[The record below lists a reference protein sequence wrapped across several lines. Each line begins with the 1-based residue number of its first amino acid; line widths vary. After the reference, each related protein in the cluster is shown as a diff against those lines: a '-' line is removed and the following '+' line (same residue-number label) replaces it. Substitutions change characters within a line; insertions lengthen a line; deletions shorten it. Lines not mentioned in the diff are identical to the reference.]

1 MLHERMSEE
10 EFYRYLEEQTKE
22 MFPEYQVELRGVEKS
37 LSVKQSLLVRDPSS
51 EVAPS
56 LKLNEYYRDY
66 LHAPDYAAAS
76 DQILKS
82 IRETV
87 GQAYIDAEQKGIVR
101 KALDAMADWRNKVQS
116 SLIMLKG
123 NEEFLSGRPHKTFLN
138 MAKVY
143 YLVVDDLVEGH
154 TSRIMITNEHMESMG
169 CTLDELD
176 AHAMV
181 NTLQQNSFEID
192 SIENVLRGLLVDMPA
207 DVREVDYGEVTL
219 PMFVVSNRTKCDG
232 AAVIQYKDV
241 LDRIC
246 DFVRDDTYYILP
258 SSRHEVLAIPESFG
272 KDVAALQ
279 RMVHEVNATQVPPE
293 DLLSESVY
301 VYHRGQE
308 LQICDPGMIEE
319 MAETEDPEETEELE
333 EGMAP
338 VL

>member
-1 MLHERMSEE
+1 MLHERMTEE

-22 MFPEYQVELRGVEKS
+22 MFPEYQVELRDVEKS
-37 LSVKQSLLVRDPSS
+37 LSVKQSLIVRDPSC

-56 LKLNEYYRDY
+56 LNLNEYYREY
-66 LHAPDYAAAS
+66 QRAPYDTAVS

-82 IRETV
+82 IKETV
-87 GQAYIDAEQKGIVR
+87 GKAYFDAEHKGIAR

-123 NEEFLSGRPHKTFLN
+123 NEAFLSERPHKTYLN

-143 YLVVDDLVEGH
+143 YLVVEDLIEGH
-154 TSRIMITNEHMESMG
+154 TSRIMITNEHMASMG

-176 AHAMV
+176 AHAMA

-192 SIENVLRGLLVDMPA
+192 SIENVLRGILAEMPE
-207 DVREVDYGEVTL
+207 DVREVDYDEVTI
-219 PMFVVSNRTKCDG
+219 PMYVVSNRTKCDG
-232 AAVIQYKDV
+232 AAVILYKDV
-241 LDRIC
+241 LEKIC
-246 DFVRDDTYYILP
+246 DVVRSEEYYLLP
-258 SSRHEVLAIPESFG
+258 SSRHEVLAIPVSFG

-279 RMVHEVNATQVPPE
+279 QMVHEVNATQVPPE

-301 VYHRGQE
+301 YYHRGQE
-308 LQICDPGMIEE
+308 LQICEPGMTEE
-319 MAETEDPEETEELE
+319 PEETEELE

>member
-10 EFYRYLEEQTKE
+10 EFYRYIEEQTKE

-37 LSVKQSLLVRDPSS
+37 LSVKQSLLVRDPSC

-56 LKLNEYYRDY
+56 LNLDPYYTEYQRS
-66 LHAPDYAAAS
+66 PYAAVS
-76 DQILKS
+76 DQILKD

-87 GQAYIDAEQKGIVR
+87 GKAFSDAERMGLANKTR
-101 KALDAMADWRNKVQS
+101 EAMADWRNKVQS
-116 SLIMLKG
+116 SLIMLRG
-123 NEEFLSGRPHKTFLN
+123 NEAFLSERPHKTYID

-143 YLVVDDLVEGH
+143 YLVVDDLIEGH

-176 AHAMV
+176 AHAMA
-181 NTLQQNSFEID
+181 NTLKQNSFDID
-192 SIENVLRGLLVDMPA
+192 SIEHVLRDILAEMPA
-207 DVREVDYGEVTL
+207 DVREVDYDEVTL
-219 PMFVVSNRTKCDG
+219 PMYVVSNRTKCDG
-232 AAVIQYKDV
+232 AAVILYKDV

-246 DFVRDDTYYILP
+246 DVVHDSTYYILP
-258 SSRHEVLAIPESFG
+258 SSRHEVLAIPQSFG

-301 VYHRGQE
+301 IYHRGQE
-308 LQICDPGMIEE
+308 LQVCEPGMIEE
-319 MAETEDPEETEELE
+319 PEETEELE
-333 EGMAP
+333 EGMVP